1 MRFPANALREV
12 TWHDIFFRL
21 YPEKMHQ
28 TRLQARN
35 HELAQSQKNNLSL
48 TVPLL
53 LAGLAQ
59 NQEAAKKRQHNKKQ
73 KPNTHTRTHT
83 GGHFME
89 KNFCIFRNMQE
100 NRGKEKEEE
109 KKGKTLPGS
118 LSSCKCVVI
127 FSNCMQKEERKI
139 RRER

>member
-28 TRLQARN
+28 TRLRARN

-59 NQEAAKKRQHNKKQ
+59 NQGAAKKNRKKRQHNKKQ
-73 KPNTHTRTHT
+73 KPNTHSLTH
-83 GGHFME
+83 GRALYG
-89 KNFCIFRNMQE
+89 
-100 NRGKEKEEE
+100 EE
-109 KKGKTLPGS
+109 L
-118 LSSCKCVVI
+118 LHL
-127 FSNCMQKEERKI
+127 
-139 RRER
+139 